1 MKFMNS
7 MKRMMAVLLAAV
19 IVLAGSMTM
28 ITAQAETTMKTTTAV
43 NLRKEA
49 SSTSGKI
56 TVVPAGA
63 KVTVVS
69 TSNSKWY
76 KVTYSGKTGFIYSKY
91 LGNKST
97 ANETKIMAED
107 LNMRSSM
114 SKANKSNIIKVIPK
128 GAVVTI
134 LSKEADIWYKVSY
147 GGKTGYIVG
156 GHFTDDK
163 SRMDNSSSSSSTTT
177 KKMAEDLKMRSSKSK
192 SNDKNLIQIIPKGA
206 KVTILSKES
215 DGWYKVKYNGKTGYI
230 MGGHFTDDTSRMGVG
245 ATAKVTKTMAEDLNM
260 RSSCSKKNSSNIIKV
275 IPKNGKVTILENC
288 ADNWFKVDY
297 KGTVGYIKGGHF
309 K

>member
-1 MKFMNS
+1 MKYTKS
-7 MKRMMAVLLAAV
+7 LKRAMAVLLAAM
-19 IVLAGSMTM
+19 IFFAGSMTM
-28 ITAQAETTMKTTTAV
+28 ITAKADTTMKTTTAV

-49 SSTSGKI
+49 SSTSAKI
-56 TVVPAGA
+56 TVVPEGA

-69 TSNSKWY
+69 TSNAKWY
-76 KVTYSGKTGFIYSKY
+76 KVTYNGKTGFIYSKY
-91 LGNKST
+91 LGNKQT

-114 SKANKSNIIKVIPK
+114 SKANNKNIIKVIPK

-134 LSKEADIWYKVSY
+134 LSKEADMWYKVSY
-147 GGKTGYIVG
+147 GGKTGYIKG
-156 GHFTDDK
+156 GHFTDDT
-163 SRMDNSSSSSSTTT
+163 SRMDNSSSSSTET

-192 SNDKNLIQIIPKGA
+192 SSDSNLIQIIPKGA

-245 ATAKVTKTMAEDLNM
+245 ATQKVTKTMAEDLNM
-260 RSSCSKKNSSNIIKV
+260 RSSCSKKDSSNIIKV